1 MTDYSDNRAVLHDQ
15 CFCPVWIHPTVLWS
29 WSALLLMSLRCH
41 QRHHLLHRWLNRLSV
56 ISFYVTTVEL
66 ILIHSQP
73 LRYFNLSP
81 LLSTPLTRD
90 SLQTHEAQCMTS
102 KAQEAYANSNVIE
115 AETKDLDQVIRPSAY
130 LIRCVCFNLLH
141 FYLIGQI
148 SMVPQLDGSE

>member
-1 MTDYSDNRAVLHDQ
+1 
-15 CFCPVWIHPTVLWS
+15 
-29 WSALLLMSLRCH
+29 
-41 QRHHLLHRWLNRLSV
+41 
-56 ISFYVTTVEL
+56 
-66 ILIHSQP
+66 
-73 LRYFNLSP
+73 
-81 LLSTPLTRD
+81 
-90 SLQTHEAQCMTS
+90 MTS